1 MARRP
6 TKRVPRYREIATILR
21 SELADEVYS
30 LGGLFPK
37 ELDLCE
43 RFQCSRFTIRNA
55 MAELEAAG
63 LVERRKAT
71 GTIVR
76 ALQPAG
82 SYVQTINSVEGLL
95 QYSKGTKLDI
105 LEMIELQTDA
115 ELAEWFDLEE
125 GTRIIRFGGLR
136 TETETG
142 QKLCWTEVY
151 IRPEFSELLNFIG
164 KDDRPVY
171 RIIEEEFNEKVHKVE
186 VELSACR
193 LTDKRAIQL
202 DVEDGTAALRVHR
215 QYTSPDGRVLEVS
228 ISDHP
233 EDRHTYHLEFSYET
247 LGS

>member
-1 MARRP
+1 MGRRP
-6 TKRVPRYREIATILR
+6 KKRVPIYREIATILR
-21 SELADEVYS
+21 SELAEEVYS

-82 SYVQTINSVEGLL
+82 SYVQTINSIEGLL
-95 QYSKGTKLDI
+95 QYAKGTKLDI
-105 LEMIELQTDA
+105 LEMIELQTDS
-115 ELAEWFDLEE
+115 ELTEWFDLEE
-125 GTRIIRFGGLR
+125 GMRIIRFGGLR
-136 TETETG
+136 SETETG
-142 QKLCWTEVY
+142 RQLCWTDIY
-151 IRPEFSELLNFIG
+151 IRPEYSELLNFIG

-171 RIIEEEFNEKVHKVE
+171 RIIEDEFDEKVHKVE

-193 LTDKRAIQL
+193 LTDKRATQL
-202 DVEDGTAALRVHR
+202 QVDDGTAALRVHR
-215 QYTSPDGRVLEVS
+215 VFTASDGRVLEVS

-233 EDRHTYHLEFSYET
+233 EDRHSYHLEFSYET

>member
-6 TKRVPRYREIATILR
+6 TKRVPRYQEIATILR

-82 SYVQTINSVEGLL
+82 SYVQTINSIEGLL
-95 QYSKGTKLDI
+95 QYAKGTKLDI
-105 LEMIELQTDA
+105 MEMIELQTDS
-115 ELAEWFDLEE
+115 ELTEWFDLEE
-125 GTRIIRFGGLR
+125 GMRIIRFGGLR

-142 QKLCWTEVY
+142 RQLCWTEIY
-151 IRPEFSELLNFIG
+151 IRPEYSELLNFIG

-171 RIIEEEFNEKVHKVE
+171 RIIEDEFDEKVHKVE

-193 LTDKRAIQL
+193 LTDKRAAQL
-202 DVEDGTAALRVHR
+202 QVDDGTAALRVHR
-215 QYTSPDGRVLEVS
+215 VFTASDGRVLEVS

-233 EDRHTYHLEFSYET
+233 EDRHSYHLEFSYET